1 MAATP
6 QAAAVIGVLNKVI
19 KYAIGL
25 GAGASAL
32 QTSLYNG
39 KAPER
44 STAMLYTIS
53 TTASQ
58 PGYAQQLLHALWG
71 LLERNSSTRHS
82 LAMHAQQEM
91 HPAFQLPCMAS
102 VNLHLQSTDSCPFTA

>member
-39 KAPER
+39 EACQRAVAELR
-44 STAMLYTIS
+44 
-53 TTASQ
+53 
-58 PGYAQQLLHALWG
+58 G
-71 LLERNSSTRHS
+71 LLL
-82 LAMHAQQEM
+82 LAM
-91 HPAFQLPCMAS
+91 
-102 VNLHLQSTDSCPFTA
+102 